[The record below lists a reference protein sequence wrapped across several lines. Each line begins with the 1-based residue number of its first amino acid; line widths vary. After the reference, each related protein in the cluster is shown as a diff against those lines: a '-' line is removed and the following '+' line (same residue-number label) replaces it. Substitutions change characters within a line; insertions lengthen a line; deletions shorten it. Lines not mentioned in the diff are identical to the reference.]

1 METPVVIE
9 PTEGEA
15 EFLVYL
21 VRKECRREVLTDM
34 EASIAESLLRKLR

>member
-9 PTEGEA
+9 LTEDEA

-21 VRKECRREVLTDM
+21 VRKECRREVLADM
-34 EASIAESLLRKLR
+34 EAFIAESLLRKLR

>member
-9 PTEGEA
+9 LTEDEA

-21 VRKECRREVLTDM
+21 VRKECRREVLADM
-34 EASIAESLLRKLR
+34 EASIVESLLRKLR

>member
-9 PTEGEA
+9 LTEDEA

-21 VRKECRREVLTDM
+21 VRKECRREVLADM
-34 EASIAESLLRKLR
+34 EASIAESLLSKLR

>member
-9 PTEGEA
+9 LTEDEA

-21 VRKECRREVLTDM
+21 IRKECRREVLADM
-34 EASIAESLLRKLR
+34 EASIAELLLRKLR

>member
-9 PTEGEA
+9 LTEDEA

-21 VRKECRREVLTDM
+21 VRKECRREVLADM
-34 EASIAESLLRKLR
+34 ETSIAESLLRKLR